1 MNKELQE
8 FTNSW
13 IGREGII
20 AIAEGKYHGERCI
33 VVYLTDQNLVARYGI
48 PEVYKGIV
56 VLIRVSPPID
66 NQAG

>member
-8 FTNSW
+8 FTNNW
-13 IGREGII
+13 IGREGIN

-48 PEVYKGIV
+48 PEVFKGIV
-56 VLIRVSPPID
+56 VLILESPPID
-66 NQAG
+66 SQKG